1 MQIDLV
7 GWQAAYQPWAG
18 ASARN
23 VELWIAAPLTQSGGS
38 EKLKPCSENIQK
50 TLHLV
55 EQMLRLADQG
65 DADREDVGCGVLYG
79 VLRDTAFK
87 LKKLAEEERK
97 AHILKGWWGPG
108 EDWG

>member
-1 MQIDLV
+1 
-7 GWQAAYQPWAG
+7 
-18 ASARN
+18 
-23 VELWIAAPLTQSGGS
+23 
-38 EKLKPCSENIQK
+38 
-50 TLHLV
+50 
-55 EQMLRLADQG
+55 
-65 DADREDVGCGVLYG
+65 VLYG